1 MNENEQLD
9 YHHSEN
15 LWEVLTLLRMP
26 DKPRKDTSKGGSK
39 KKMSESFLER
49 QSIVERLS
57 FYERKTLECAKA
69 EVEYKIEDGR
79 ILVAAIASLGVV
91 AGYLAAGTWLQI
103 LAVPY
108 FGLLGIFTHFEIG
121 KRNRSLS
128 LLKQA
133 LVLKT
138 AT

>member
-15 LWEVLTLLRMP
+15 LWEILTLLRMP
-26 DKPRKDTSKGGSK
+26 DKPKKNTSKRESK
-39 KKMSESFLER
+39 KNMRESFLEK
-49 QSIVERLS
+49 QSIVEKLS
-57 FYERKTLECAKA
+57 LYERKTLECAKA

-79 ILVAAIASLGVV
+79 ILVAAIASFGVV
-91 AGYLAAGTWLQI
+91 VGYLFAGTWLQI

-138 AT
+138 ST